1 MSLLDKLKEVIAGDR
16 LIRPVEDGIYSVL
29 ADAPH
34 EHLYDRRAA
43 TYDVIV
49 GTRLYNRVMWG
60 NSPLDY
66 EGFARQAINARP
78 GGLMLDAACG
88 SLLFTAQAYLDG
100 GRQVIAFDQSLRML
114 KRARA
119 RLLGF
124 AGSVPEHILLLQ
136 ADLSDLP
143 FRPESFDTVLCMNV
157 LHQYEEAAAL
167 ILNLK
172 KLLTRDGCLYLTSL
186 VSNNRFIGDRYLG
199 VLYATG
205 EFVRPRS
212 SDELKKLIDGS
223 LNQDASYR
231 TKGNMAYATSDV
243 LKERI

>member
-16 LIRPVEDGIYSVL
+16 VIRPVEDSIYSVL

-43 TYDVIV
+43 AYDVIV
-49 GTRLYNRVMWG
+49 GTRFYNRVMWG
-60 NSPLDY
+60 NSPRDY
-66 EGFARQAINARP
+66 EGFARQAITSRA

-88 SLLFTAQAYLDG
+88 SLLFTARAYLDC
-100 GRQVIAFDQSLRML
+100 GRQVIALDQSLRML

-119 RLLGF
+119 RLPGF
-124 AGSVPEHILLLQ
+124 AGSMPDHILLLQ

-143 FRPESFDTVLCMNV
+143 FRPHSFDTVLCMNV
-157 LHQYEEAAAL
+157 LHQYQAAAAL
-167 ILNLK
+167 IPNLK

-186 VSNNRFIGDRYLG
+186 VTNNRFVGDRYLG
-199 VLYATG
+199 VLHASG

-212 SDELKKLIDGS
+212 SDELRKLIDGS
-223 LNQDASYR
+223 LNQDVSYR
-231 TKGNMAYATSDV
+231 TKGNMAYATNDV
-243 LKERI
+243 LK